1 MKNVL
6 KTLVAVLLISSLNL
20 KADEGMWMPL
30 LLKKYNYEKMQVLGL
45 KLTPEQLY
53 DVNNSSL
60 KDAIVWFNGGCTG
73 EIISDQGLVLTNH
86 HCGYDAIAS
95 LSTPQ
100 DNILDNGFW
109 AKSTK
114 EERPKAGMWVS
125 IVQRMDDV
133 TDKVMAELKDI
144 PEKDRATKLQSIYK
158 KLTEEATK
166 GTHYE
171 AQVREMFKGNAYY
184 LFIFEKFT
192 DIRLVGTPPQSIGKF
207 GGDPDNWVWPRHTGD
222 FSMFRIYSA
231 KDGKPAKYA
240 ADNVPYK
247 PKHSLPV
254 SIKGVKEGDYAMIY
268 GFPGRTNRYEFSN
281 GIQLAQDKVNPTIVA
296 LRDIRLKAWKEV
308 MDKSEADRLLLSA
321 NYASVANYWKYF
333 IGQTEQL
340 KRLKVYEG
348 KVEDEKKFT
357 TWATGKSDFENVLPN
372 VNKAYEAYVPYALQ
386 RTYLNEG
393 LFGIGISSIT
403 FSMYG
408 YETAKD
414 TAAASKALSM
424 AKQNIDGMYEEF
436 FASADEKIMS
446 QILLMYYNNIP
457 KEQQA
462 PYMATILKKG
472 KNPEAAIQ
480 KFAAEVYAK
489 SMFANKDKFK
499 TFLDKPNVKTI
510 QKDIAYQ
517 FVKSFYEN
525 YLNNYK
531 PKVDEFNA
539 AVGKEGR
546 AFVKGLMEMNP
557 TKTFYPD
564 ANSSLRLTYGSVQ
577 GYEPKDAV
585 KYDYITTL
593 DGVMEK
599 HNPNDF
605 EFNAPQRL
613 RDLYSAKNFGQYA
626 MPNGKLPVA
635 FITNNDITGGNSGS
649 PVINGDGAL
658 IGLAFDGNWEAMSG
672 DIVFDAKYKRTI
684 NVDIRYVLFLID
696 KYGGAENIINELK
709 IVR

>member
-1 MKNVL
+1 MKKFLLGLFVL
-6 KTLVAVLLISSLNL
+6 SSMFQFAA
-20 KADEGMWMPL
+20 KADEGMWLPM
-30 LLKKYNYEKMQVLGL
+30 LLKQYNYEKMKQLGL

-73 EIISDQGLVLTNH
+73 EIISSQGLVLTNH

-109 AKSTK
+109 AKSL
-114 EERPKAGMWVS
+114 EQERAKAGMWVS

-133 TDKVMAELKDI
+133 TDKVLAELKGVD
-144 PEKDRATKLQSIYK
+144 EKDRAAKLQTIYK
-158 KLTEEATK
+158 KLTDEAVK

-171 AQVREMFKGNAYY
+171 ASVREMFKGNAYY

-222 FSMFRIYSA
+222 FSMFRIYA
-231 KDGKPAKYA
+231 NKDNKPAAYSTE
-240 ADNVPYK
+240 NVPYK

-268 GFPGRTNRYEFSN
+268 GFPGRTNRYEFSQ
-281 GIQLAQDKVNPTIVA
+281 GIELAQNTINPTIVN

-308 MDKSEADRLLLSA
+308 MNKSEKDRLTLSSQ
-321 NYASVANYWKYF
+321 YASVANYWKYF

-340 KRLKVYEG
+340 KRLKV
-348 KVEDEKKFT
+348 VEFKKEQEEKFKQWSASKPEYNEVLT
-357 TWATGKSDFENVLPN
+357 NVT
-372 VNKAYEAYVPYALQ
+372 KAYDGYGAAALQ
-386 RTYLNEG
+386 RIYFSEGIMGIHLFQLAISLN
-393 LFGIGISSIT
+393 
-403 FSMYG
+403 G

-414 TAAASKALSM
+414 TAASNKSIAAMKKNL
-424 AKQNIDGMYEEF
+424 DRFYERF
-436 FASADEKIMS
+436 FPVADQKIMQ
-446 QILLMYYNNIP
+446 QILLMYMINIP
-457 KEQQA
+457 KDQHA
-462 PYMATILKKG
+462 SVMATILKKG
-472 KNPEAAIQ
+472 KTPEAAIE
-480 KFAAEVYAK
+480 KYATEAYAK
-489 SMFANKDKFK
+489 SMFASKEKLAAFLNK
-499 TFLDKPNVKTI
+499 PSVKVL
-510 QKDIAYQ
+510 QKDLVYQ
-517 FVKSFYEN
+517 AAASFYN
-525 YLNNYK
+525 HYLNNYK
-531 PKVDEFNA
+531 PKIDAFMA
-539 AVGKEGR
+539 ATGKEGR
-546 AFVKGLMEMNP
+546 VYMKGLMEMQPNI
-557 TKTFYPD
+557 TFYPD

-577 GYEPKDAV
+577 SYNPKDAV
-585 KYDYITTL
+585 HYDFITTL
-593 DGVMEK
+593 DGVLEK
-599 HNPNDF
+599 YDPTDF

-613 RDLYSAKNFGQYA
+613 LDLYARKNFGRYKLA
-626 MPNGKLPVA
+626 DGRMPVG

-649 PVINGDGAL
+649 PVINGDGQL

-696 KYGGAENIINELK
+696 KYGEASNIINELK
-709 IVR
+709 VVE